1 MKFTPIN
8 QPDYRM
14 LGSSAAGLNTGSATA
29 YVSETTAA
37 SDYLR
42 IVRGHWLQI
51 ALAAAAGCL
60 VAALISWLQTPL
72 YRTHTLLE
80 IQNLNADFM
89 NMKQAR
95 PISEDSTDSAN
106 QLMDVETQTQVLQTA
121 ALTENTKSAMRQAG
135 LKPEWQPR
143 PSLWT
148 TLMREPKASP
158 SIDRVLL
165 KVGKSLKVRPVG
177 DTRVIRIEVD
187 APSPVLAA
195 DFANALVRQYVQEN
209 LKSHLELTDQAEDL
223 TRDQL
228 VAMRRKLDASEQE
241 MQNYA
246 NAHKLIYTSERQ
258 NISDDRLRQ
267 LQSDLLHARADL
279 ADKDAQRQMS
289 LNGKMNTL
297 PQIVKDAELRALQ
310 AKLIELRRH
319 EAELLTIYKPEHEE
333 VKKVRAQI
341 AEMEAGINDES
352 HKVVTGIDN
361 EYQET
366 KQKEQTLATAWNQ
379 AVQEAA
385 VGSQAAVQ
393 YDMLKHDVDAN
404 LAAYQD
410 LLAKVKELSLAAA
423 FRTSNVRVIDEAQP
437 PAKPHSP
444 VLPLNLG
451 LGLASGLLLGVGMV
465 LVQEQRNPNL
475 RHPGEASVRLGV
487 PELGTVLSAD
497 NGSRFGLL
505 RRAAPAL
512 SPGHPA
518 DPGGDS
524 YKPVAADD
532 FRTIL
537 ASVLFSKAPPK
548 VITITSSAPQDGK
561 TTVASNLAST
571 LARAGRSVLLID
583 GDLRRPRVH
592 TLFDVSNDYGFANLL
607 ESGADAAEA
616 GKAVCDT
623 AVDLLKVLPS
633 GSSHAAAADLLFQ
646 AELGR
651 LLAIFRS
658 RFDMVIVD
666 SPPMMRFPDARLLG
680 KAADG
685 VILIARSNRTSRNA
699 IALAC
704 DRLKSDQTRLLGVV
718 LNDWSGEV
726 SPYSLYTSA
735 HTTLSA

>member
-1 MKFTPIN
+1 
-8 QPDYRM
+8 M
-14 LGSSAAGLNTGSATA
+14 LASPAVELSADAGTGFVPEST
-29 YVSETTAA
+29 SGE
-37 SDYLR
+37 YLR
-42 IVRGHWLQI
+42 IVRSHWVRI
-51 ALAAAAGCL
+51 ALSAVAGCL
-60 VAALISWLQTPL
+60 VAGLISWLETPL
-72 YRTHTLLE
+72 YRAHTLLE
-80 IQNLNADFM
+80 IQNINADFM

-95 PISEDSTDSAN
+95 PIAEETTDSAN
-106 QLMDVETQTQVLQTA
+106 QLMDVETQTQVLETA
-121 ALTENTKSAMRQAG
+121 ALNENTRNTLKKAG
-135 LKPEWQPR
+135 MKPEWQPQ
-143 PSLWT
+143 PSLWSKRQGQQQSAGSSST
-148 TLMREPKASP
+148 SSSTLMDQ
-158 SIDRVLL
+158 ILD
-165 KVGKSLKVRPVG
+165 KVGRSVKVKPIG

-195 DFANALVRQYVQEN
+195 DYANTLVREYIQDN
-209 LKSHLELTDQAEDL
+209 IKSHLQMTDEAEDL

-228 VAMRRKLDASEQE
+228 VAMRRKLDTSEQD
-241 MQNYA
+241 MQSYA

-289 LNGKMNTL
+289 LTGKMNTL
-297 PQIVKDAELRALQ
+297 PQIVKDAELRQLQ

-319 EAELLTIYKPEHEE
+319 EAELLTIYKPEHDE

-341 AEMEAGINDES
+341 AEMESDIGDES
-352 HKVVTGIDN
+352 RKVVTGIDN
-361 EYQET
+361 EYLET
-366 KQKEQTLATAWNQ
+366 KQKEETLNTAWNQ

-410 LLAKVKELSLAAA
+410 LLGKAKELSLAAA
-423 FRTSNVRVIDEAQP
+423 FRTSNVRVIDAALP
-437 PAKPHSP
+437 PADPHSP
-444 VLPLNLG
+444 ILPVNLG
-451 LGLASGLLLGVGMV
+451 LGLASGLLLGVCLV
-465 LVQEQRNPNL
+465 LVQEHRNPNL
-475 RHPGEASVRLGV
+475 RHPGEASMRLGI

-497 NGSRFGLL
+497 GGPRFGLL
-505 RRAAPAL
+505 RRSTPAL
-512 SPGHPA
+512 TPGHPA
-518 DPGGDS
+518 EPGTDS

-537 ASVLFSKAPPK
+537 ASILFSKAPPK

-583 GDLRRPRVH
+583 GDLRRPRMH
-592 TLFDVSNDYGFANLL
+592 TLFDVPNDLGFANLL

-616 GKAVCDT
+616 AKAVRDT
-623 AVDLLKVLPS
+623 SVELLKVLPS
-633 GSSHAAAADLLFQ
+633 GSAQVAPADLLFQ

-651 LLAIFRS
+651 LLATFRS

-685 VILIARSNRTSRNA
+685 VILIARSNKTSRNA

-704 DRLKSDQTRLLGVV
+704 DRLRSDQTRLLGVV
-718 LNDWSGEV
+718 LNDWSGQL
-726 SPYSLYTSA
+726 SPYPLYGSA
-735 HTTLSA
+735 HATLPG